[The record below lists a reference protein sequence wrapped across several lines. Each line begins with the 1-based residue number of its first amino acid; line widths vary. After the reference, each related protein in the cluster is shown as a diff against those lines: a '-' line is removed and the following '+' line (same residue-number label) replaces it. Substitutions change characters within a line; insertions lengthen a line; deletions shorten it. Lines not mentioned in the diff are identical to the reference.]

1 MVAIARRWRPL
12 VLGVGL
18 ALLLAACGDDSGTGS
33 GGNTATT
40 AAVAVDQALAAK
52 VPDAIKSD
60 GTIKVGTDSTYAP
73 SEFLDADGKTVV
85 GFDIDL
91 FNAVAA
97 KLGLKA
103 EYQSAKFGDIIP
115 GIESGKYEIGV

>member
-73 SEFLDADGKTVV
+73 NEFPIPTARRS
-85 GFDIDL
+85 
-91 FNAVAA
+91 
-97 KLGLKA
+97 
-103 EYQSAKFGDIIP
+103 SASTSTCSMP
-115 GIESGKYEIGV
+115 SPPSWA